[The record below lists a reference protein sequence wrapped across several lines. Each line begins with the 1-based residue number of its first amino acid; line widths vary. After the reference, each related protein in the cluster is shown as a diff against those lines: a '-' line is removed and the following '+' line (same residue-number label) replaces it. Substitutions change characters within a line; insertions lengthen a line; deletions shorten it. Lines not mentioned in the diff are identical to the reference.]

1 MQKVVGSSPIIR
13 SSRRPR
19 KRGLF
24 RVRTWIRGSSG
35 RAIGKLIGKYSADG
49 VSLGAQY
56 DDQVIELLA
65 LGNQLTTTRIA
76 RELKVDDGALTMRL
90 FALAKED
97 LIRVC
102 GADGSTPVWEIT
114 DAGRARRARLRGR

>member
-1 MQKVVGSSPIIR
+1 
-13 SSRRPR
+13 
-19 KRGLF
+19 
-24 RVRTWIRGSSG
+24 
-35 RAIGKLIGKYSADG
+35 
-49 VSLGAQY
+49 VSLGSQY
-56 DDQVIELLA
+56 DGQIIELLA
-65 LGNQLTTTRIA
+65 LGNALSTTRIA

-114 DAGRARRARLRGR
+114 DAGRVRREKRRQ